1 MRFWLLTLLL
11 LFTSSTVSSNEIG
24 EISELKGIGEI
35 TRQDSTESFAAQLAS
50 DIFSFDDVRT
60 GNGRLAIEF
69 LDSTI
74 IKIMEHSK
82 VIIDTY
88 VYDPDPSK
96 SEMALSVSL
105 GTFRFISGKLNKIKK
120 ENVRVKTNAASIGI
134 RGTDF
139 TLTVDELGRTL
150 VILLPNEDGTSSG
163 EITVET
169 WAGVEIL
176 NKPFQATM
184 VSTYESRPTKA
195 VVLNNMTLDLID
207 NMLIVNKPPAIVQ
220 AEAEQRGET
229 KTALDRDF
237 FEEAPD
243 LDKDFL
249 EVEEEISRL
258 DIDLLSFDFL
268 VDLLSIVE
276 AGAKKKTTS
285 GGTLQGVEL
294 TGIIPNFDP
303 VYQTYTFVEGPY
315 LYLVH
320 NGTNTFDIALDK
332 EAAAYLNINTAGII
346 MEMEV
351 NGAGDNTI
359 IIFQSP

>member
-1 MRFWLLTLLL
+1 MRFWLLILL
-11 LFTSSTVSSNEIG
+11 LFTSTVSSNEIG

-346 MEMEV
+346 MEIEV

>member
-1 MRFWLLTLLL
+1 MRFWLLILL
-11 LFTSSTVSSNEIG
+11 LFTSTVSSNEIG

-150 VILLPNEDGTSSG
+150 VILLPNADGTSSG

-268 VDLLSIVE
+268 VDLLAIVE
-276 AGAKKKTTS
+276 TGAKKKTTS

-294 TGIIPNFDP
+294 TGIIPGFDP
-303 VYQTYTFVEGPY
+303 VYQTYSFVEGPY

>member
-1 MRFWLLTLLL
+1 MRFWLLILL
-11 LFTSSTVSSNEIG
+11 LFTSTVSSNEIG

-105 GTFRFISGKLNKIKK
+105 GTFRFISAKLNKIKK
-120 ENVRVKTNAASIGI
+120 ENVRVKTHAASIGI

-150 VILLPNEDGTSSG
+150 VILLPNADGTSSG

-184 VSTYESRPTKA
+184 VSTYESMPTKA
-195 VVLNNMTLDLID
+195 VVLDNITLDLID

-268 VDLLSIVE
+268 VDLLAIVE
-276 AGAKKKTTS
+276 TGAKKKTTS

-294 TGIIPNFDP
+294 TGIIPGFDP
-303 VYQTYTFVEGPY
+303 VYQTYSFVEGPY

>member
-1 MRFWLLTLLL
+1 MRFWLLILL
-11 LFTSSTVSSNEIG
+11 LFTSTVSSNEIG

-120 ENVRVKTNAASIGI
+120 ENVRVKTHAASIGI

-150 VILLPNEDGTSSG
+150 VILLPNADGTSSG

-184 VSTYESRPTKA
+184 VSTYESMPTKA
-195 VVLNNMTLDLID
+195 VVLDNITLDLID

-268 VDLLSIVE
+268 VDLLAIVE
-276 AGAKKKTTS
+276 TGAKKKTTS

-294 TGIIPNFDP
+294 TGIIPGFDP

>member
-11 LFTSSTVSSNEIG
+11 LFTSIVSSNEIG

-69 LDSTI
+69 LDSTV

-120 ENVRVKTNAASIGI
+120 ENVRVKTHAASIGI

-150 VILLPNEDGTSSG
+150 VILLPNADGTSSG

-268 VDLLSIVE
+268 VDLLAIVE
-276 AGAKKKTTS
+276 TGAKKKTTS

-294 TGIIPNFDP
+294 TGIIPGFDP
-303 VYQTYTFVEGPY
+303 VYQTYSFVEGPY

>member
-346 MEMEV
+346 MEIEV

>member
-1 MRFWLLTLLL
+1 MRFWLLILLAGSVNA
-11 LFTSSTVSSNEIG
+11 TEIG
-24 EISELKGIGEI
+24 EISELRGIGEI
-35 TRQDSTESFAAQLAS
+35 TRQDSTESFAAKLAS

-69 LDSTI
+69 LDSTV

-139 TLTVDELGRTL
+139 TTTVDELGRTL

-184 VSTYESRPTKA
+184 VSTYESMPTKA

-220 AEAEQRGET
+220 AVEEQSGEI
-229 KTALDRDF
+229 KTDLDRDF

-249 EVEEEISRL
+249 EIEEEISRL

-268 VDLLSIVE
+268 VDLLAIVE
-276 AGAKKKTTS
+276 TGSKKKTTS

-294 TGIIPNFDP
+294 TGIIPGFDP
-303 VYQTYTFVEGPY
+303 VYQTYSFVEGPH

-351 NGAGDNTI
+351 NGAGDNSI

>member
-1 MRFWLLTLLL
+1 MRFWLLILL
-11 LFTSSTVSSNEIG
+11 LFTSTVSSNEIG

-120 ENVRVKTNAASIGI
+120 ENVRVKTHAASIGI

-150 VILLPNEDGTSSG
+150 VILLPNADGTSSG

-184 VSTYESRPTKA
+184 VSTYESMPTKA
-195 VVLNNMTLDLID
+195 VVLDNITLDLID

-268 VDLLSIVE
+268 VDLLAIVE
-276 AGAKKKTTS
+276 TGAKKKTTS

-294 TGIIPNFDP
+294 TGIIPGFDP
-303 VYQTYTFVEGPY
+303 VYQTYSFVEGPY

>member
-1 MRFWLLTLLL
+1 
-11 LFTSSTVSSNEIG
+11 
-24 EISELKGIGEI
+24 
-35 TRQDSTESFAAQLAS
+35 
-50 DIFSFDDVRT
+50 
-60 GNGRLAIEF
+60 
-69 LDSTI
+69 
-74 IKIMEHSK
+74 MEHSK

-120 ENVRVKTNAASIGI
+120 ENVRVKTHAASIGI

-150 VILLPNEDGTSSG
+150 VILLPNADGTSSG

-184 VSTYESRPTKA
+184 VSTYESMPTKA
-195 VVLNNMTLDLID
+195 VVLDNITLDLID

-268 VDLLSIVE
+268 VDLLAIVE
-276 AGAKKKTTS
+276 TGAKKKTTS

-294 TGIIPNFDP
+294 TGIIPGFDP
-303 VYQTYTFVEGPY
+303 VYQTYSFVEGPY